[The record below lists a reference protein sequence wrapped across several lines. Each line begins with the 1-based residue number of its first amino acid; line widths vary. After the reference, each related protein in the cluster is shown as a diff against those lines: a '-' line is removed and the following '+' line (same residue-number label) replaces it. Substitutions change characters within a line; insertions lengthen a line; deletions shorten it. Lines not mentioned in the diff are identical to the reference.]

1 MGARHGTLSYKLFYV
16 KGEVEEGW
24 KERYLQSIIKNAFK
38 PLTPE
43 GEAEASDGW
52 VPIDRPLYTDFDLYT
67 VLYDHFINLGLR
79 QDKYMIPAALL
90 KAHVEEG
97 EREYR
102 LQNGKERLS
111 KFEKEDIK
119 VMVKRKLKE
128 KQLPR
133 MKVIDMSWD
142 MQAGKVRFWSQSNT
156 TCELF
161 QEFFEDTFG
170 LTLQPANP
178 YINALQLDLDQEQ
191 IDDLGFVEPS
201 TFIDPT
207 TI

>member
-1 MGARHGTLSYKLFYV
+1 MGARYGTLSYKLFYV
-16 KGEVEEGW
+16 LGDIEDGW
-24 KERYLQSIIKNAFK
+24 QDRYLQAIKKNAFE

-43 GEAEASDGW
+43 GENEVSDGW
-52 VPIDRPLYTDFDLYT
+52 VPIDRPLNVEFELYT
-67 VLYDHFINLGLR
+67 FLYDHFVNLGLR

-90 KAHVEEG
+90 KAHVEEA

-102 LQNGKERLS
+102 VQNGKERLS

-119 VMVKRKLKE
+119 TMVKRRLKE

-142 MQAGKVRFWSQSNT
+142 MRARKVRFWSQSNN

-170 LTLQPANP
+170 LSLRPANP
-178 YINALQLDLDQEQ
+178 YVNALHLDLAQEQ
-191 IDDLGFVEPS
+191 IDDLEFVEPS
-201 TFIDPT
+201 VFVDLTSI
-207 TI
+207 